1 MSIRAALPLPRLP
14 AWVVAT
20 AALSFAPFAMSA
32 IDLQSLWDFARPAVS
47 EQRFRDL
54 LGTASPDDAATLRT
68 QIARTFGLRRD
79 FATARRLL
87 DEVEPLLPGLGAEPR
102 VRFHLERGRTWASAT
117 HRTGEITPEARS
129 AARADYLKA
138 HELARAAGLDALA
151 VDALHM
157 MPFVETDAAAGLAWN
172 EKALALALVSPD
184 PAARRW
190 EASLRNNIGYS
201 LHQMGRLEEAL
212 AAFRANVAAT
222 ESLGHPGRI
231 RIAWWMVAWTLRG
244 LGRVDEA
251 LAIQQR
257 LERENAA
264 AGEPDPY
271 VFEEL
276 ELLHRA
282 RGEETEAKRY
292 AALRAAPAR

>member
-1 MSIRAALPLPRLP
+1 MPAPKRTRAIAAALVSWGSCSP
-14 AWVVAT
+14 AM
-20 AALSFAPFAMSA
+20 PA
-32 IDLQSLWDFARPAVS
+32 IDLAPLWDFNRPAVT

-54 LGTASPDDAATLRT
+54 LPAASPEDAAILRT

-87 DEVEPLLPGLGAEPR
+87 DELEPALAGLGPEPR
-102 VRFHLERGRTWASAT
+102 VRWHLERGRTLVSAA
-117 HRTGEITPEARS
+117 HRPEQVTPEARA

-138 HELARAAGLDALA
+138 HEQARAAGLDALA
-151 VDALHM
+151 IDALHM
-157 MPFVETDAAAGLAWN
+157 LPFVETDATAGLAWN
-172 EKALALALVSPD
+172 EQALALALASPD

-190 EASLRNNIGYS
+190 EPSLRNNIGYA
-201 LHQMGRLEEAL
+201 LHQMGRLEDAL
-212 AAFRANVAAT
+212 AAFRANVEAT
-222 ESLGHPGRI
+222 ARLGTPGRV
-231 RIAWWMVAWTLRG
+231 RVAWWMVAWTLRG

-257 LERENAA
+257 LERENAE

-282 RGEETEAKRY
+282 RGDEAEAKRY
-292 AALRAAPAR
+292 GTLRAGPAR